1 MRNSLRVFTNRRYSI
16 WVSAEF
22 LASIAGWIFFTVQLW
37 LIMTALDI
45 PLNETA
51 GLAGTLLV
59 FQFLPQA
66 FLSPV
71 AGWLGDRMQRR
82 TILVIAQVGLALV
95 AFAGGGLFLSGAGSV
110 GLLFALAFCSGSLSA
125 FDSTIKQAAAAD
137 YVAASDRREAVIGLS
152 IVGNVSRLVGPALAG
167 FLIVAMGGSNAL
179 LVCGS
184 LFVIAGIVIF
194 SLPGVKPL
202 GASVPQRRGD
212 TLRILRARPKIVVA
226 VAAGFFIG
234 ALACHTSL
242 MMTSMVLERGLNADS
257 FSVISFALACGTL
270 LGATF
275 CMRWPLTLKS
285 VLIAS
290 LGVGIIMMIVS
301 RADAFPLII
310 GGFFLFGI
318 LLGSAN
324 TLTTTFVQISSPP
337 ESMSR
342 VLGLYFMIFMGISP
356 LSAPLLGIV
365 IDRAGV
371 GTLLLGSGT
380 IILLGMLVLLLVEWR
395 LRVRNTG
402 GTAREAVAE
411 AVTGP

>member
-22 LASIAGWIFFTVQLW
+22 VASIAGWIFFTVQLW

-66 FLSPV
+66 FFSPL

-82 TILVIAQVGLALV
+82 TILVCSQIGLAAV
-95 AFAGGGLFLSGAGSV
+95 AFVGGSLFLAGAGSV
-110 GLLFALAFCSGSLSA
+110 GLLYALAFGSGTLSA

-137 YVAASDRREAVIGLS
+137 YVDPADRREAVVGLS

-167 FLIVAMGGSNAL
+167 FLIVAISAPMAL
-179 LVCGS
+179 IVCGS
-184 LFVIAGIVIF
+184 LFIIAGAVIF
-194 SLPGVKPL
+194 CLPGITPV
-202 GASVPQRRGD
+202 GASTTQRRGD
-212 TLRILRARPKIVVA
+212 TFRILRARPAVIVAIVV
-226 VAAGFFIG
+226 GFFIG

-270 LGATF
+270 LGATM
-275 CMRWPLTLKS
+275 CLRLPLTLRWL
-285 VLIAS
+285 LIAS
-290 LGVGIIMMIVS
+290 LGVGLAMMVVS
-301 RADAFPLII
+301 RMEVFTLIT
-310 GGFFLFGI
+310 GGFFVFGI

-337 ESMSR
+337 ESMGR
-342 VLGLYFMIFMGISP
+342 VLGFYFMIFMGISP
-356 LSAPLLGIV
+356 LSAPLLGMV
-365 IDRAGV
+365 IDRYGV
-371 GTLLLGSGT
+371 ATLLLGSGSV
-380 IILLGMLVLLLVEWR
+380 ILLAMVSLLFVEWR
-395 LRVRNTG
+395 LRVK
-402 GTAREAVAE
+402 GTLGAARESLAPAVS
-411 AVTGP
+411 GP